1 MTEKQKL
8 FCDEYL
14 KNGFNAT
21 QAYLKV
27 YENVKS
33 SKVANACA
41 AKLLKIASIKA
52 YIQKRIDEIHNENT
66 AGIAEIME
74 RLTAIGRGKTKD
86 QIASFNGD
94 ILEIRTPT
102 KDQIKALELLG
113 KAHGMFD
120 KNVNLNVDI
129 PVFSGESDLED

>member
-33 SKVANACA
+33 ADVAGRAGSR
-41 AKLLKIASIKA
+41 LLGYVDIKA
-52 YIQKRIDEIHNENT
+52 YIQKRISEIHNENT

-86 QIASFNGD
+86 QVASFNGD
-94 ILEIRTPT
+94 VLEIRTPT
-102 KDQIKALELLG
+102 RDQIKALELLG